1 MLVLTLRHG
10 NKKINSLIIY
20 MFCKNCGAKLEE
32 GIKFCGKCGVAV
44 AGHEQAT
51 ASPTTISSPV
61 KDKNLNGLEGWLALV
76 GFGLLV
82 EPFVLLYTIFS
93 VNLPFLYSDN
103 YQNVAAN
110 YPTLANLG
118 VYELIINIAFLAAL
132 IYLNILFFK
141 KRKIFPRYFII
152 YLAANFVLILI
163 DYLIIAGVNPSVD
176 ASDLGRAFIAS
187 AIWIPYLLKSRRVKA
202 TFVL

>member
-1 MLVLTLRHG
+1 MNQQPHHLR
-10 NKKINSLIIY
+10 
-20 MFCKNCGAKLEE
+20 
-32 GIKFCGKCGVAV
+32 
-44 AGHEQAT
+44 
-51 ASPTTISSPV
+51 P
-61 KDKNLNGLEGWLALV
+61 
-76 GFGLLV
+76 
-82 EPFVLLYTIFS
+82 
-93 VNLPFLYSDN
+93 

-141 KRKIFPRYFII
+141 KRKEFPRYFII

-163 DYLIIAGVNPSVD
+163 DYLIIAGVNPSAD

-187 AIWIPYLLKSRRVKA
+187 AIWIPYLLKSRRVKE